1 MRGVRSGPE
10 GEQGPQFGR
19 PAAGVVYGERPSAYG
34 LAADG
39 AGRILACRR
48 SGGRVV
54 LPGGGLAPGESPLEA
69 LAREVAEET
78 GYRVRSAC
86 ELCRARQY
94 HTRRIGKPP
103 ANKLCRFYAVE
114 VEHDPTLAREADHEP
129 VWLSPAALLPAL
141 TFESHR
147 WALRRLQARRPPRT
161 APAKL
166 YGLRGMSHGAS
177 LLITVMSSDGLAAV
191 ADGLAFDAADLRRER
206 YPGTLVRYHEVAA
219 GGIDRFVARHGIEVL
234 DFAAW
239 TATKRRLG
247 AAIYR

>member
-1 MRGVRSGPE
+1 MRGTRSGPA
-10 GEQGPQFGR
+10 GERGPQFGR
-19 PAAGVVYGERPSAYG
+19 PAAGVVYGERPSVYG

-54 LPGGGLAPGESPLEA
+54 LPGGGLDADESPLEA

-78 GYRVRSAC
+78 GYRVRSAR
-86 ELCRARQY
+86 ELGRARQY

-103 ANKLCRFYAVE
+103 VNKLCRFYAVE
-114 VEHDPTLAREADHEP
+114 VERDPTLDCEADHEP
-129 VWLSPAALLPAL
+129 VWLSPAALLPAF

-147 WALRRLQARRPPRT
+147 WALRRLQARHPPQA

-177 LLITVMSSDGLAAV
+177 LLITVMSGDGLAAV

-234 DFAAW
+234 NFAAW
-239 TATKRRLG
+239 TAMKKRLG